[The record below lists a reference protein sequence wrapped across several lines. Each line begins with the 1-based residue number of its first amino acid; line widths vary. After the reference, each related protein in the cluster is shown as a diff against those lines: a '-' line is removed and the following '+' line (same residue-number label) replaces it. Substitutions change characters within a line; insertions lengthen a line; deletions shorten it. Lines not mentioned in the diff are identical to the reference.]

1 MSDSVEEL
9 LVSVSFRD
17 TTVEFKG
24 NPESVAISVNDFL
37 LKQIP
42 NLDLARKVSINYSA
56 AELINTFLDY
66 VRITPE
72 GPRVWKGDKKM
83 SDREIISLQLLASK
97 IAHQTGKRRDAVMNL
112 SEIQSVTGINP
123 KSISSRLSEILK
135 LGYVEKYSSE
145 QGVSYRLTTQGI
157 HWLEQ
162 ALMKKVR

>member
-1 MSDSVEEL
+1 
-9 LVSVSFRD
+9 
-17 TTVEFKG
+17 
-24 NPESVAISVNDFL
+24 
-37 LKQIP
+37 
-42 NLDLARKVSINYSA
+42 
-56 AELINTFLDY
+56 
-66 VRITPE
+66 
-72 GPRVWKGDKKM
+72 M

-97 IAHQTGKRRDAVMNL
+97 IAHQTGKRGDAVMSL

-162 ALMKKVR
+162 ALMKKGR